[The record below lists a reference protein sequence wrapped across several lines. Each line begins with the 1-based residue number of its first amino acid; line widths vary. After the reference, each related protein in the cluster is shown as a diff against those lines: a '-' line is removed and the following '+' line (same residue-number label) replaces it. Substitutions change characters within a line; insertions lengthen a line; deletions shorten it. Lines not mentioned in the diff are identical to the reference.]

1 MRNANLVKRLK
12 NKTQRSCLLSPKWLH
27 CYYMSTP
34 SIESIKSWAE
44 EDRPREKMLL
54 KGRASL
60 SDAELIAI
68 ILGSGSRDESAVS
81 LAKRVLASVD
91 HNLHELGKLSLVD
104 MMKFKGIGEAKAIS
118 IAAAVEIGRRRSIT
132 TPKKKPIITTS
143 AEAYDIIQSTISD
156 MAHEEMW
163 IILLNRGNRLIKKMK
178 MSSGGST
185 ATIVDVK
192 MILKAVIDAQA
203 QSIILVHNHPSG
215 SLSPSRADIE
225 ITHKIK
231 EAAKFFDLT
240 VMDHIIVAETG
251 YYSFVDDGRM

>member
-1 MRNANLVKRLK
+1 M
-12 NKTQRSCLLSPKWLH
+12 P
-27 CYYMSTP
+27 TP

-54 KGRASL
+54 KGRSSL

-81 LAKRVLASVD
+81 LAKRLLSSVN
-91 HNLHELGKLSLVD
+91 HNLHELGKVSLVD
-104 MMKFKGIGEAKAIS
+104 MMRFKGIGEAKAIS
-118 IAAAVEIGRRRSIT
+118 IAAALEIGRRRSIT
-132 TPKKKPIITTS
+132 APQFKPKITSS
-143 AEAYDIIQSTISD
+143 AEAYDLIKSTISD

-163 IILLNRGNRLIKKMK
+163 LILLNRGNKLIKKTK

-215 SLSPSRADIE
+215 SLAPSRADIE
-225 ITHKIK
+225 ITNKIK
-231 EAAKFFDLT
+231 EAAKYFDLT

-251 YYSFVDDGRM
+251 YYSFVDDGRL

>member
-1 MRNANLVKRLK
+1 
-12 NKTQRSCLLSPKWLH
+12 
-27 CYYMSTP
+27 
-34 SIESIKSWAE
+34 
-44 EDRPREKMLL
+44 MLL

-68 ILGSGSRDESAVS
+68 ILGSGSRDESAVA
-81 LAKRVLASVD
+81 LAKRVLSTVD

-104 MMKFKGIGEAKAIS
+104 LMKFKGIGEAKAIS
-118 IAAAVEIGRRRSIT
+118 IAAALEIGRRRSIT
-132 TPKKKPIITTS
+132 APQKKPIITS
-143 AEAYDIIQSTISD
+143 SKEAYDLIKSIISD

-163 IILLNRGNRLIKKMK
+163 VILLNKGNKFIKRVK

-192 MILKAVIDAQA
+192 MILKVVIESQA

-225 ITHKIK
+225 ITNKIK
-231 EAAKFFDLT
+231 EAAKYFDLT

-251 YYSFVDDGRM
+251 YYSFVDDGRL